1 MNAAGGKLNSVTTVN
16 RADLAAFLRAR
27 RARLS
32 PADAGLP
39 EVGRR
44 RTPGLRRQEVAQLA
58 GLSVDYYIRLEQG
71 RGPNPSRQVLS
82 ALARALMLTADER
95 DYLFRMT
102 GHNPPQ
108 TAPPSREITPGIRHL
123 LDSMP
128 TTPGYVVDAAYN
140 VLAWNQIAT
149 HFIGNLAS
157 YPDRN
162 MIRWT
167 FRRSR
172 ADTIWDDEHFVR
184 FTRATV
190 ADLRANYASYP
201 GDPEIERLVTEM
213 LALSPR
219 FAEMWASQDVETRGP
234 MLKHVVH
241 PQAGPLEFEC
251 QLLHIA
257 GTGQRLIT
265 YCAAPGSATAEAFT
279 QLAAQPA
286 PRTYPS
292 TGGNDVDRR
301 RDHGKRHPSPNHH
314 HAQQGDV
321 TDVHPG

>member
-1 MNAAGGKLNSVTTVN
+1 MSEPGRMGETCEAWDQRYHVVATLPVVAGGTVNTAGGKLIYVTVVN

-32 PADAGLP
+32 PKDAGLP

-128 TTPGYVVDAAYN
+128 TTPAYVVDAAYN
-140 VLAWNQIAT
+140 VLAWNQLAT
-149 HFIGNLAS
+149 HFIGNLAA
-157 YPDRN
+157 YRDRN

-167 FRRSR
+167 FRRSPE
-172 ADTIWDDEHFVR
+172 DTVWDDEHYVR

-190 ADLRANYASYP
+190 ADLRSNYARYP
-201 GDPEIERLVTEM
+201 GDPEIEGLVTEM

-219 FAEMWASQDVETRGP
+219 FADMWATQEVETRAP
-234 MLKHVVH
+234 MLKHIHH
-241 PQAGPLEFEC
+241 PEAGPLDFEC
-251 QLLHIA
+251 QVLHIA
-257 GTGQRLIT
+257 ETGQRLIT

-279 QLAAQPA
+279 RLATDPVSS
-286 PRTYPS
+286 TPS
-292 TGGNDVDRR
+292 
-301 RDHGKRHPSPNHH
+301 S
-314 HAQQGDV
+314 
-321 TDVHPG
+321 